1 MATRRA
7 LSTLSLA
14 CLLVL
19 AGCGAP
25 FGASTTPDPT
35 PAATGTEPGVTSTA
49 TPDGSEPSAT
59 ERGVGPG
66 DPAGVGE
73 SRRVAVRGGELPFN
87 ATVVYRRVERLLGV
101 DEPVP
106 EVVVGDRDAF
116 DFSAI
121 EPRPYQAALGLQ
133 AGSVSDCATFYSASG
148 GDPISIT
155 QGTLS
160 AEAVEL
166 IFVHELG
173 HTFQGRASGSV
184 DMTELGESSTY
195 LTGGVAVYTT
205 DRYAERY
212 DKRWNGS
219 RPVDV
224 RECVYDE
231 APGAYRQTAG
241 EIYFGARY
249 VEERVD
255 EPTNLSAVFESPPE
269 SAEAVV
275 HRLEPGAEPV
285 RSLDVRVDGGDRWAV
300 GERRRAGEIELRAWL
315 HAGLPDDQVDTA
327 ATGWGAD
334 RLVRFGDDT
343 DPSVAWVL
351 RMDSAGD
358 ADELADAVADLE
370 TDLESRNATELRSTR
385 VGEATV
391 VAFAGTESF
400 VANATAGGT
409 AGNVTVAAP

>member
-1 MATRRA
+1 M
-7 LSTLSLA
+7 
-14 CLLVL
+14 
-19 AGCGAP
+19 
-25 FGASTTPDPT
+25 
-35 PAATGTEPGVTSTA
+35 E
-49 TPDGSEPSAT
+49 SEPSAT
-59 ERGVGPG
+59 ESGVGPG
-66 DPAGVGE
+66 DPDGVGE

-101 DEPVP
+101 DAPAP
-106 EVVVGDRDAF
+106 EVVVEDRDAF

-121 EPRPYQAALGLQ
+121 EPRPYQSALGLQ
-133 AGSVSDCATFYSASG
+133 AGSISDCVTFYSASG

-173 HTFQGRASGSV
+173 HRFQGQLSGSV
-184 DMTELGESSTY
+184 GMTEIAESPAFP
-195 LTGGVAVYTT
+195 TGGIAVYTT

-219 RPVDV
+219 RPVEI
-224 RECVYDE
+224 RECIYDH
-231 APGAYRQTAG
+231 APGTYRRTAG
-241 EIYFGARY
+241 EVYFGARY

-269 SAEAVV
+269 STEAVV

-285 RSLDVRVDGGDRWAV
+285 RSLDVSVGDGDRWTV
-300 GERRRAGEIELRAWL
+300 DERRRAGEIELRAWL
-315 HAGLPDDQVDTA
+315 HAGLPADRVDTA

-334 RLVRFGDDT
+334 RLVRFGGAS
-343 DPSVAWVL
+343 DPSVAWTL
-351 RMDSAGD
+351 RMDSPGD
-358 ADELADAVADLE
+358 ADELAAAVADLE
-370 TDLESRNATELRSTR
+370 TDLERRNATSLRSTR
-385 VGEATV
+385 IGAETV
-391 VAFAGTESF
+391 VVFGGPESF
-400 VANATAGGT
+400 VANATASGT

>member
-1 MATRRA
+1 MATRRTIP
-7 LSTLSLA
+7 TLLCV

-25 FGASTTPDPT
+25 FGASTTPDRT
-35 PAATGTEPGVTSTA
+35 PAATGTEATSTVA
-49 TPDGSEPSAT
+49 SGGAEPSAT
-59 ERGVGPG
+59 ERGVEPG
-66 DPAGVGE
+66 DPDGVGE
-73 SRRVAVRGGELPFN
+73 SQRVAVRGGELPFN

-101 DEPVP
+101 DAPAP
-106 EVVVGDRDAF
+106 EVVVEDRDAF
-116 DFSAI
+116 DFSTI
-121 EPRPYQAALGLQ
+121 DPRPYQTALGLQ
-133 AGSVSDCATFYSASG
+133 AGSVSNCTTFYSASG
-148 GDPISIT
+148 GDPVSIT

-173 HTFQGRASGSV
+173 HMFQGQASGSV
-184 DMTELGESSTY
+184 EMIELGEASTY

-205 DRYAERY
+205 NQYADRY

-219 RPVDV
+219 RPVGV
-224 RECVYDE
+224 RECLYDH
-231 APGAYRQTAG
+231 APGTYRQTAG
-241 EIYFGARY
+241 EVYFGARY
-249 VEERVD
+249 VERRVD

-285 RSLDVRVDGGDRWAV
+285 RSLDVTVDGGDRLAV

-315 HAGLPDDQVDTA
+315 HAGLSDERVDTA

-334 RLVRFGDDT
+334 RLVRFGDDA

-351 RMDSAGD
+351 RMDSPGE
-358 ADELADAVADLE
+358 ADELAAAVADLE
-370 TDLESRNATELRSTR
+370 TDLESRNATDLRSTR
-385 VGEATV
+385 IGDETV
-391 VAFAGTESF
+391 VAFAGPESF
-400 VANATAGGT
+400 VANATASGT
-409 AGNVTVAAP
+409 AGNVTLAAP